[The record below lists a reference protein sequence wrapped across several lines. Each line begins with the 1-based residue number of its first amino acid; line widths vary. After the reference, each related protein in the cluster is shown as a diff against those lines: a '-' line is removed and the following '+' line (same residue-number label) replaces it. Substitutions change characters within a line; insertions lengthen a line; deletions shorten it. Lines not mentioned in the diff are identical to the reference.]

1 MPRVHALPRTSQ
13 RRTPPSRAE
22 RLLLPGRFLD
32 CSIVV
37 WLETR
42 QEEPMKLH
50 GAALSPF
57 VRKVRIVL
65 AEKNIPYD
73 FDSQV
78 PIADEVLALH
88 PQRKM
93 PILRDGDVVVPDS
106 SVICAYLERT
116 HPSPALYPQDP
127 AEFAKALYLE
137 EYADAHMPES
147 MGAVVFERFVKPNLL
162 QQPTDTVRLQ
172 ELIGVATERWFGHPK
187 SAGGRAMPSVM
198 DYLESQ
204 VPTDRDTIFPRF
216 TVADAAI
223 GAHLGWLAP
232 AGFEIDAK
240 RWPRTARYYRAL
252 LDRPSFKSLDR

>member
-1 MPRVHALPRTSQ
+1 
-13 RRTPPSRAE
+13 
-22 RLLLPGRFLD
+22 
-32 CSIVV
+32 
-37 WLETR
+37 
-42 QEEPMKLH
+42 MKLH

-57 VRKVRIVL
+57 VRKVRVVL
-65 AEKNIPYD
+65 DEKGIPYD
-73 FDSQV
+73 FDATV
-78 PIADEVLALH
+78 PLPDEVLALH

-116 HPSPALYPQDP
+116 HPSPAIYPQDP
-127 AEFAKALYLE
+127 ADFARALYLE
-137 EYADAHMPES
+137 EYADAHMPEG
-147 MGAVVFERFVKPNLL
+147 MGPIVFERFVKPNLL
-162 QQPTDTVRLQ
+162 KQPTDEARLQ
-172 ELIGVATERWFGHPK
+172 ELIAAATERWFGSPR
-187 SAGGRAMPSVM
+187 SAGGRAMLSVM
-198 DYLESQ
+198 DFLESQ
-204 VPTDRDTIFPRF
+204 VPADRDTVLPRF